1 MRLHVVR
8 HVHRSG
14 RVHVDGDFPVQI
26 QPGELVP
33 LRLRNRQAVSDED
46 HGRFDRA
53 IQLAACAQYRVL
65 TRRQRLF
72 NTASQQR
79 QLRLL
84 RDQDTRLEFHR
95 LPVPGNAPGPQPDL
109 LELPFDVGGGLLE
122 RGAADIAPFERVV
135 GQELDVAPPPFAF
148 GGGGLEDKG
157 GHGYQQVSQLHACAL
172 DGCSGF
178 RWTFPV
184 HHRTDASG
192 YSRAT
197 ARTSSPSPARP
208 APRAPP

>member
-1 MRLHVVR
+1 MGASTEPSSSPRA
-8 HVHRSG
+8 
-14 RVHVDGDFPVQI
+14 
-26 QPGELVP
+26 
-33 LRLRNRQAVSDED
+33 LR
-46 HGRFDRA
+46 
-53 IQLAACAQYRVL
+53 YRVL
-65 TRRQRLF
+65 TQRQRLF
-72 NTASQQR
+72 NTASQHR

-84 RDQDTRLEFHR
+84 RHQDARLEFHR
-95 LPVPGNAPGPQPDL
+95 LPVPRNAPRLQPDV
-109 LELPFDVGGGLLE
+109 LELPLDVGGGLLE

-135 GQELDVAPPPFAF
+135 GQELDVTPPPFTF

-172 DGCSGF
+172 DGCSEF
-178 RWTFPV
+178 RSTFPI

-208 APRAPP
+208 APHAPP